1 MHAGSTL
8 RGWLLV
14 GALLLPVAGGAQDRA
29 TKPVGAFQGSSDIGQ
44 TQPGQT
50 SFDPS
55 TKSYRMS
62 GGGVDIWGTADAFS
76 YTWRRMAGNG
86 TLSASVAFER
96 PLAYPISKGV
106 LMFRQS
112 LDPGAAYADVA
123 IHADGHI
130 TLQYRATQGGETKDV
145 TLPEHG
151 PTRVQVE
158 RNGDVFTASAVFADG
173 HLGTPASINVPMH
186 DPVYV
191 GLGVGSHNDH
201 ALQTVLFSDVKLTG
215 AK

>member
-1 MHAGSTL
+1 MLWGWVLSGVTL
-8 RGWLLV
+8 VPGV
-14 GALLLPVAGGAQDRA
+14 DGAQA
-29 TKPVGAFQGSSDIGQ
+29 GMQNGPFKQVGMFEGSSDIGV

-50 SFDPS
+50 SLDPAS
-55 TKSYRMS
+55 QSYRIS

-76 YTWRRMAGNG
+76 YTWRPMSGNG
-86 TLSASVAFER
+86 SLTATVAFER

-130 TLQYRATQGGETKDV
+130 TLQYRLTQGGETKDV

-151 PTRVQVE
+151 PTRVRVE
-158 RNGDVFTASAVFADG
+158 RKGDAFTAMAVFADG
-173 HLGTPASINVPMH
+173 RLGTPASITLPMH
-186 DPVYV
+186 EPVYV
-191 GLGVGSHNDH
+191 GLGVGSHNEH
-201 ALQTVLFSDVKLTG
+201 ALQTVVFSDLRFAGTR
-215 AK
+215 